1 MPSLGSWVRFIV
13 GIILAVEVIRAWVF
27 GGPISMLGNLLAV
40 AFLGLAVVYFAV
52 RF

>member
-13 GIILAVEVIRAWVF
+13 GIVLAVEVIRAWVF
-27 GGPISMLGNLLAV
+27 GGSISTLGNLLAV
-40 AFLGLAVVYFAV
+40 AFLGLTVLYFAV